1 MTVVLML
8 EGIALAVI
16 GALAHHY
23 IETDQ
28 EKRDILSHL
37 SLGVIAGVVAF
48 ALMGEPTSATAIG
61 YVAAGYFAPSFIKN
75 AVERWKDKLL
85 GMVARW
91 GRNG

>member
-1 MTVVLML
+1 MTVMLML

-23 IETDQ
+23 IEVDE
-28 EKRDILSHL
+28 EKRDIVNHL

-48 ALMGEPTSATAIG
+48 ALMGEPSSANAIG

-75 AVERWKDKLL
+75 AVERWKDKIMGMISRL
-85 GMVARW
+85 GQ
-91 GRNG
+91 NG